1 MSPWRFSLREV
12 ARRPGRSLL
21 TLFSIVLGVAAVFA
35 VHVTMHSARS
45 AFTQMNEAL
54 TGKADAAVVARGGG
68 RFPEDILA
76 TVKETPGVAA
86 VVPSFRQ
93 ILMLY
98 APDGRK
104 IRILGIG
111 VDLTQEQAVHNLRLV
126 AGRAPRSDKDGTK
139 PAEVVLEEN
148 LAHFAGVGIG
158 DKVKIL
164 TRRGPQRLVVVGLVK
179 ALAPAAVPQG
189 SVIFLN
195 IEDLQW
201 LSKAEG
207 QIDILQIVMAPGVD
221 REKTL
226 AELARRLPPEVEA
239 RPAWEKQA
247 ISSTA
252 TEEAFTQGLFFA
264 GLVSLLGAA
273 TLILNTFLM
282 NVAERRGQ
290 IAVLRLIGAQ
300 RRQVLWLLLREAVVM
315 GLAGAVLGL
324 PAGWALA
331 RLLGWTMERSFG
343 VTVQEATVSLD
354 SALLAFA
361 LGPVIAVAAAYFP
374 ARSATRVG
382 PLEALRRRSAPPAQ
396 HHGRGQPWVGP
407 VLVVLALSCWGLVG
421 AGLLHRSV
429 SIPAGLVL
437 ITGLVQSFGLIQE
450 WAIRGT
456 SRLLAFLGS
465 TELALAGRQLNRN
478 PARTFLTWSILFVA
492 VTVSVSIASLLTAV
506 VEDVRNVAH
515 RSVGADFFVLASTP
529 EPALGEVPSL
539 PDAFVQEVA
548 KIPDIQDYRILSF
561 VGMESPEAGTRVL
574 AMARVYDRPD
584 QLFMDLDQGRPEEV
598 QRGLVEGDGGIVLSK
613 ALAFQLN
620 KRIGDSFTVEYAGR
634 SHTFRVVGTAGLY
647 FLGGSAFY
655 IDRRIAERAFGPLG
669 VSVILVNAAPGR
681 RAEVDQAL
689 RRLCEKDGYLFQTM
703 ADFENFVEGN
713 LNAVLAGLWALMAV
727 AFVIAVFSVTNT
739 LLVNVLEQTHEIGLV
754 RVLGMTRGQV
764 RKMFLAQSALVG
776 LLGVVPGCAVGMFLA
791 YMVRSSTLA
800 VVGGVALTSA
810 VLSWVVPYAIVVLL
824 LVLIF
829 TWLPAARAA
838 RLPILDCIRTE

>member
-12 ARRPGRSLL
+12 ARRPSRSLL

-35 VHVTMHSARS
+35 VHVTMGSARS

-54 TGKADAAVVARGGG
+54 TGKADVAVTARGGG
-68 RFPEDILA
+68 RFPEDVLA
-76 TVKETPGVAA
+76 TVKKTPGVAIA
-86 VVPSFRQ
+86 VPSVRQ

-98 APDGRK
+98 APPK
-104 IRILGIG
+104 VPKTQILGIG
-111 VDLTQEQAVHNLRLV
+111 VDLDQEKAVQDLRLV
-126 AGRAPRSDKDGTK
+126 AGRTPRPGKT
-139 PAEVVLEEN
+139 PIEVVLEEN
-148 LAHFAGVGIG
+148 LAHFTGVGVG
-158 DKVKIL
+158 DKANIL
-164 TRRGPQRLVVVGLVK
+164 SRQLRQPVVVVGLLK

-189 SVIFLN
+189 SVVLFHP
-195 IEDLQW
+195 EDLQW

-207 QIDILQIVMAPGVD
+207 QIDIIQIVLAPGAD
-221 REKTL
+221 KEKTL
-226 AELARRLPPEVEA
+226 VELARRLPPEVEA

-247 ISSTA
+247 ISGTA
-252 TEEAFTQGLFFA
+252 TEEAFDQGLFFA

-324 PAGWALA
+324 PAGWGLA
-331 RLLGWTMERSFG
+331 RLLGWTMERGFG
-343 VTVQEATVSLD
+343 VTVQETTVSLE

-361 LGPVIAVAAAYFP
+361 LGPVIAVAAAFFP
-374 ARSATRVG
+374 ARSATRVS
-382 PLEALRRRSAPPAQ
+382 PLEALRRRSVPPAQ
-396 HHGRGQPWVGP
+396 NRGRGKFWVGP
-407 VLVVLALSCWGLVG
+407 VLAVLALSGWGLVR

-429 SIPAGLVL
+429 TVPATVVLV
-437 ITGLVQSFGLIQE
+437 TGLALSFGLIQE

-456 SRLLAFLGS
+456 SRLLGFLGP
-465 TELALAGRQLNRN
+465 TEIALAGRQLNRN

-492 VTVSVSIASLLTAV
+492 VTTSVSIASALTAV
-506 VEDVRNVAH
+506 VDDVRNHVH
-515 RSVGADFFVLASTP
+515 LSVGADFFVRASTP
-529 EPALGEVPSL
+529 SPVSGEVPSL

-548 KIPDIQDYRILSF
+548 KLPGIQEFQKLSF
-561 VGMESPEAGTRVL
+561 VGMESPETGSRVL
-574 AMARVYDRPD
+574 AVVRSYDRLD
-584 QLFMDLDQGRPEEV
+584 QLFMDLEQGRPEEV
-598 QRGLVEGDGGIVLSK
+598 QRGLAEGEGGIVLSK
-613 ALAFQLN
+613 TLAFQLN
-620 KRIGDSFTVEYAGR
+620 KGIGDTFTVDYAGR
-634 SHTFRVVGTAGLY
+634 THTFRIVGTAGLY

-655 IDRRIAERAFGPLG
+655 IDRRVAERVFGPVAVG
-669 VSVILVNAAPGR
+669 VILVTAAPGR

-689 RRLCEKDGYLFQTM
+689 RRLCEKEGFVFQTL
-703 ADFENFVEGN
+703 AEFEAFVEGI
-713 LNAVLAGLWALMAV
+713 LDAVLAGLWALMAV

-754 RVLGMTRGQV
+754 RVIGMTRGQV

-800 VVGGVALTSA
+800 VVAGAPPIGGGLSLVAPYGVA
-810 VLSWVVPYAIVVLL
+810 VLL